1 MITRV
6 LVFSYLLKLDSCQP
20 AVDCSTG
27 QGLPV
32 HCLVS
37 LLVEMYLQL
46 QREECIQSGA
56 LLPCVQWV
64 VITSEGSC
72 VVVLTSGRIM
82 SDSQL
87 WWLMILLEV
96 NGWSSTVL
104 IPEECGLFNGDFR
117 ASCVACRCGTVPI
130 AVPAHGL
137 LGGAQLPPSAY
148 GTVYLWLPSPL
159 PTLLLSKG
167 D

>member
-1 MITRV
+1 MLI
-6 LVFSYLLKLDSCQP
+6 FSYLLKLDSCQP

-37 LLVEMYLQL
+37 LLIELYLQL

-56 LLPCVQWV
+56 LLPCTKWV

-72 VVVLTSGRIM
+72 VVLLTSGRII
-82 SDSQL
+82 SNCQL

-117 ASCVACRCGTVPI
+117 ASCVACRCGTVPRPM
-130 AVPAHGL
+130 VCWVVHNSL
-137 LGGAQLPPSAY
+137 LQHMALCICGYHLLYPPCSLAKE
-148 GTVYLWLPSPL
+148 TRSW
-159 PTLLLSKG
+159 
-167 D
+167 